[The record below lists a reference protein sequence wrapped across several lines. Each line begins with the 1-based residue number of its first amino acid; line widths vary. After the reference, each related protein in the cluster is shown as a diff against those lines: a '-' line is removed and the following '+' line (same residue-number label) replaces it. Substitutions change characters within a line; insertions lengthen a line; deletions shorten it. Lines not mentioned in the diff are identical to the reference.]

1 MSDLHADHHDHD
13 HDHDQSHDS
22 NARRDFLK
30 QTAVAS
36 MILGVGIAA
45 TTPVAAGPLKA
56 LSAHEVQ
63 SLLMMARTLF
73 PHDFLGDS
81 YYMNIVNSIDAKAAA
96 DAKAKATVQ
105 AGVQALDS
113 YGGKFANMD
122 EHSRTSIAQSVEKT
136 KADFFGMVY
145 GETVG
150 GLYGNQDIWKILGFE
165 GSSTEKGGYINRGFN
180 DINWLPKS

>member
-1 MSDLHADHHDHD
+1 MTDLNDDHHDRE

-22 NARRDFLK
+22 HARRDFLK

-36 MILGVGIAA
+36 MILGVGIPIA
-45 TTPVAAGPLKA
+45 TPVAAGPLKA
-56 LSAHEVQ
+56 LSADEGH

-81 YYMNIVNSIDAKAAA
+81 YYMNIVNSLDAKAAG
-96 DAKAKATVQ
+96 DAKAKATIQ
-105 AGVQALDS
+105 DGVKMLDS
-113 YGGKFANMD
+113 YGGKFAMKD
-122 EHSRTSIAQSVEKT
+122 EASRTSILQSIEKAR
-136 KADFFGMVY
+136 ADFFGMVY

-150 GLYGNQDIWKILGFE
+150 GLYGNQEIWKILGFE
-165 GSSTEKGGYINRGFN
+165 GSSIEKGGYINRGFN

>member
-1 MSDLHADHHDHD
+1 MSDLHDDHHDHD
-13 HDHDQSHDS
+13 HEHDHSESH
-22 NARRDFLK
+22 ARREFLK

-36 MILGVGIAA
+36 MILGAGIAA

-56 LSAHEVQ
+56 LSANEGH

-73 PHDFLGDS
+73 PHDFLGDN

-96 DAKAKATVQ
+96 DANTKSMVQ
-105 AGVQALDS
+105 DGIKMLDS
-113 YGGKFANMD
+113 YAGKFSAQS
-122 EHSRTSIAQSVEKT
+122 EASRTSFLQSVEKSR
-136 KADFFGMVY
+136 AGFFGMVY

-150 GLYGNQDIWKILGFE
+150 GLYGNQDIWKIIGFE
-165 GSSTEKGGYINRGFN
+165 GSAVEKGGYINRGFN

>member
-1 MSDLHADHHDHD
+1 MSDHHDDHHDHD
-13 HDHDQSHDS
+13 HEHSHDS
-22 NARRDFLK
+22 AARRDFLK
-30 QTAVAS
+30 QTAIAS
-36 MILGVGIAA
+36 MILGTGVSM

-56 LSAHEVQ
+56 LSAEEGQ
-63 SLLMMARTLF
+63 ALLKMARTLF
-73 PHDFLGDS
+73 PHDFLGDN

-96 DAKAKATVQ
+96 DAGTKASVQ
-105 AGVQALDS
+105 DGVKALDS

-122 EHSRTSIAQSVEKT
+122 EASRTSIAQSVEKT
-136 KADFFGMVY
+136 KAGFFGLVY

-150 GLYGNQDIWKILGFE
+150 GLYGNQEIWKVLGFE

>member
-1 MSDLHADHHDHD
+1 MSNHHDDHHDHD
-13 HDHDQSHDS
+13 HDHDHNSL
-22 NARRDFLK
+22 ARRDFLK
-30 QTAVAS
+30 QTAIAS

-45 TTPVAAGPLKA
+45 TTTPVAAGPLKA
-56 LSAHEVQ
+56 LSAEEGQAVMK
-63 SLLMMARTLF
+63 LARTLF

-96 DAKAKATVQ
+96 DAGTKASVQDGVKALNSY
-105 AGVQALDS
+105 AGT
-113 YGGKFANMD
+113 FANLD
-122 EHSRTSIAQSVEKT
+122 EASRTSIAQSVEKT
-136 KADFFGMVY
+136 KAGFFGLVY

-150 GLYGNQDIWKILGFE
+150 GLYGNQEIWKVLGFE